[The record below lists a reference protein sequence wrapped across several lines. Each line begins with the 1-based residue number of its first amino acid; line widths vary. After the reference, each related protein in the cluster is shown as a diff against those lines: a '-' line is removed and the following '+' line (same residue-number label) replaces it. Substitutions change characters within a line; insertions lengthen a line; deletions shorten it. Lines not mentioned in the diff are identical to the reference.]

1 MALTD
6 KLRPYGFWQSRQGP
20 IHRNPRALVLF
31 SGRSREGDL
40 SHCLAKLGWV
50 VCSVDTILKAPT
62 DVMDDN
68 IWGFIVED
76 IRKGYFDGLWVAT
89 PCGSFSPLRENPP
102 GPRPL
107 RSVDRIEGLPEEQL
121 STQELDQLL
130 TANILVKKS
139 YTAIA
144 YQNRAKK
151 SWGLENPKHNDDKP
165 QLWMMPE
172 IKILAGLRG
181 VRHADFDQCR
191 TGLETTKPTRFL
203 YKRMDLS
210 KLDGLRCNHERRVL
224 SRPDGSTYTAA
235 HEPVVQKWVDG
246 PRGRQRASKSQGEYT
261 EELCGIIAGAFHS
274 AASQEWLQEE
284 LQQESL

>member
-1 MALTD
+1 M
-6 KLRPYGFWQSRQGP
+6 
-20 IHRNPRALVLF
+20 
-31 SGRSREGDL
+31 
-40 SHCLAKLGWV
+40 
-50 VCSVDTILKAPT
+50 PT

-68 IWGFIVED
+68 IWGLIVED
-76 IRKGYFDGLWVAT
+76 IKKGYFDGLWVAT

-107 RSVDRIEGLPEEQL
+107 RSIDRIEGLPEEQL

-151 SWGLENPKHNDDKP
+151 SWGLENPKHSDDKP
-165 QLWMMPE
+165 QLLMMPE

-210 KLDGLRCNHERRVL
+210 KLDGLRCDHERRVL

-235 HEPVVQKWVDG
+235 HESVVQKWVDG
-246 PRGRQRASKSQGEYT
+246 PKGRQRASKSQGEYT

-274 AASQEWLQEE
+274 AASQDPAGVPLIGPSNTTAG
-284 LQQESL
+284 SLLPSGDREGEAEPASVGRYEKPFPIDTEAAGHSQPRLDGS